1 MLWTVTEQV
10 LTAIYL
16 EQQKEVPHMMRLTH
30 GLLDLP
36 PEKFVAA
43 IERLRHDR
51 LINHVEVIE
60 DDAGSPLFAFIEQ
73 TRLTLAGR
81 EYIEN
86 KFSLPDWWTAAK
98 KVHHMQQSL
107 LEAGLYSLA
116 KLAGDVRELLS
127 RDETK
132 RNAL

>member
-1 MLWTVTEQV
+1 MLCTVTEQV

-36 PEKFVAA
+36 PEKFAAA

-51 LINHVEVIE
+51 LINNVEVIE
-60 DDAGSPLFAFIEQ
+60 DDAGTPLFAFIEQ

-86 KFSLPDWWTAAK
+86 KFSLADWWTAAK
-98 KVHHMQQSL
+98 KVHQMQQVL
-107 LEAGLYSLA
+107 LEAGLHSLA
-116 KLAGDVRELLS
+116 KLAGDVKELFLE
-127 RDETK
+127 DK
-132 RNAL
+132 

>member
-1 MLWTVTEQV
+1 MLCTVTQQV

-16 EQQKEVPHMMRLTH
+16 EQQKESPHMMRLTP
-30 GLLDLP
+30 GMLDLC
-36 PEKFVAA
+36 PEKFAAA

-51 LINHVEVIE
+51 LINNVQIIE
-60 DDAGSPLFAFIEQ
+60 ADTGTPLFTFGEQ

-86 KFSLPDWWTAAK
+86 KFSLSAWWIAAK
-98 KVHHMQQSL
+98 KVYYMQQSL

-116 KLAGDVRELLS
+116 KLAGDVQQLLAE
-127 RDETK
+127 DT
-132 RNAL
+132 